1 MIEWA
6 ITTKDN
12 PYSPFTQF
20 DDWFHYD
27 VLAEYNTCSYLAR
40 LWQGSTDASEFDQ
53 FNSLQLAIGKSKRI
67 KETRK
72 LSPAADAGYG
82 QDSAIFK
89 PADLG

>member
-12 PYSPFTQF
+12 PYSPFTHF

-27 VLAEYNTCSYLAR
+27 ILAGYYTCSYLDH

-53 FNSLQLAIGKSKRI
+53 FNSLQLAIDELVELFPELYMKVQ
-67 KETRK
+67 ET
-72 LSPAADAGYG
+72 DYE
-82 QDSAIFK
+82 
-89 PADLG
+89 

>member
-27 VLAEYNTCSYLAR
+27 VLAEHNTCAYLAR

-53 FNSLQLAIGKSKRI
+53 FNSLQLAIDELVELFPELYMKVQ
-67 KETRK
+67 ET
-72 LSPAADAGYG
+72 DYE
-82 QDSAIFK
+82 
-89 PADLG
+89 

>member
-1 MIEWA
+1 MIVWA

-27 VLAEYNTCSYLAR
+27 VLAGYYTCSYLAR

-53 FNSLQLAIGKSKRI
+53 FNSLQLAIDELVELFPELYVKVQ
-67 KETRK
+67 ET
-72 LSPAADAGYG
+72 DYE
-82 QDSAIFK
+82 
-89 PADLG
+89 

>member
-12 PYSPFTQF
+12 PYSPFAQF

-27 VLAEYNTCSYLAR
+27 ILAEYNTCAYLAS

-53 FNSLQLAIGKSKRI
+53 FNSLQLAIDELVELFPELYMKVQ
-67 KETRK
+67 ET
-72 LSPAADAGYG
+72 DYE
-82 QDSAIFK
+82 
-89 PADLG
+89 

>member
-27 VLAEYNTCSYLAR
+27 VLAEYYTCSYLDH

-53 FNSLQLAIGKSKRI
+53 FNSLQLAIDELVELFPELYMKVQ
-67 KETRK
+67 ET
-72 LSPAADAGYG
+72 DYE
-82 QDSAIFK
+82 
-89 PADLG
+89 

>member
-20 DDWFHYD
+20 VDWFHYD
-27 VLAEYNTCSYLAR
+27 ILAGYYTCSYLDH

-53 FNSLQLAIGKSKRI
+53 FNSLQLAIDELVELFPELYMKVQ
-67 KETRK
+67 ET
-72 LSPAADAGYG
+72 DYE
-82 QDSAIFK
+82 
-89 PADLG
+89 

>member
-27 VLAEYNTCSYLAR
+27 ILAEYNTCSYLAS

-53 FNSLQLAIGKSKRI
+53 FNSLQLAIDELVELFPELYMKVQ
-67 KETRK
+67 ET
-72 LSPAADAGYG
+72 DYE
-82 QDSAIFK
+82 
-89 PADLG
+89 

>member
-6 ITTKDN
+6 ATTKDN

-27 VLAEYNTCSYLAR
+27 VLAGYYTCSYLDR

-53 FNSLQLAIGKSKRI
+53 FNSLQLAIDELVELFPELYMKVQ
-67 KETRK
+67 ET
-72 LSPAADAGYG
+72 DYE
-82 QDSAIFK
+82 
-89 PADLG
+89 

>member
-27 VLAEYNTCSYLAR
+27 ILAGYNTCSYLDH

-53 FNSLQLAIGKSKRI
+53 FNSLPLAIDELVELFPELYMKVQ
-67 KETRK
+67 ET
-72 LSPAADAGYG
+72 DYE
-82 QDSAIFK
+82 
-89 PADLG
+89 